1 MRKAGCHRQQ
11 PGSLIR
17 RVFVG
22 VTDADTKRSAR
33 LSISVSNWNHDGAV
47 DTGISCSWPDAAAFI
62 SLNVAARDRLV
73 SLKGKSSHSFAN
85 RDPAHNFGYMWRQPH
100 LGFKDQHSAFEQMDR
115 ACIGMKLRHDGFEL
129 RLHVEKVAMAA
140 PASQSDQSG
149 PSGQSLR
156 HLVRSTEAGD
166 RPRPC
171 SVWSLSRCEQIA
183 CRELKVYTSL
193 LDVCQK
199 SGSYTGR

>member
-62 SLNVAARDRLV
+62 SLYVAARDRLV
-73 SLKGKSSHSFAN
+73 SLKGKSRHSFAN
-85 RDPAHNFGYMWRQPH
+85 RDSAYNFGYMWRQPH

-140 PASQSDQSG
+140 PASQLRPVGSKEAKPA
-149 PSGQSLR
+149 PSLEINRSW
-156 HLVRSTEAGD
+156 RSTEALFCLVSQPL
-166 RPRPC
+166 RANC
-171 SVWSLSRCEQIA
+171 M
-183 CRELKVYTSL
+183 
-193 LDVCQK
+193 
-199 SGSYTGR
+199 SGAKGLY